1 MEKKFCEFEIYEKC
15 LNKIMI
21 IVRYLVIGRG
31 LLWYKNVYSWSILF
45 IRYILVC
52 ICIYNEY
59 GLNSR

>member
-1 MEKKFCEFEIYEKC
+1 MEKKNFVNLKFMKSV
-15 LNKIMI
+15 KIMI

-45 IRYILVC
+45 IRYICILV
-52 ICIYNEY
+52 CIYNEY

>member
-1 MEKKFCEFEIYEKC
+1 MEKKFCKFEIYEKC

-52 ICIYNEY
+52 IYNEY

>member
-1 MEKKFCEFEIYEKC
+1 
-15 LNKIMI
+15 MI

-31 LLWYKNVYSWSILF
+31 LLWYKKEYSWSILF

-52 ICIYNEY
+52 IYNEY

>member
-1 MEKKFCEFEIYEKC
+1 
-15 LNKIMI
+15 MI

-31 LLWYKNVYSWSILF
+31 LLWYKNVYSWCILF

-52 ICIYNEY
+52 IYNEY

>member
-1 MEKKFCEFEIYEKC
+1 MEKKFCEFEINEKC

-31 LLWYKNVYSWSILF
+31 LLWYKNVYSWCILF

-52 ICIYNEY
+52 IYNEY